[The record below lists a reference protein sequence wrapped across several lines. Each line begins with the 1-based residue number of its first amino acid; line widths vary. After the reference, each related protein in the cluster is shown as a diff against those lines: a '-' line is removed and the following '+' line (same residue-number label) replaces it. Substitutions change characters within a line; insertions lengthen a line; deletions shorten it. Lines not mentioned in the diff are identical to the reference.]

1 MPPEWARSVRWQ
13 RAAAVAWLAVLLV
26 VVGRVLLR
34 PGKQSVYPT
43 YARAAV
49 CWRLGEPVYC
59 LTDLDKVSCN
69 AFRYSPLAAA
79 VLVPLGLLPER
90 LGEVLWR
97 LLNAGIL
104 LGAVAWWTRA
114 GLPRRLPPGPRAAV
128 FLLLL
133 PLAVGNLNNG
143 QSNPLVLGLLLLTV
157 TAAARRRWNVAALCT
172 ALACL
177 FKIYPIAVGLLLAVT
192 YPRHFAGRL
201 FLFLALG
208 LGLPFLLQRPAY
220 VAEQYADWVCYLQRD
235 NRHDWAAELGYR
247 DLTLLCRVYLAP
259 LSAGAY
265 TAIQLATAAGAAGLC
280 LAARRAGW
288 LRRRLLTG
296 LLALG
301 CCWMTVFGAAT
312 ESATYLLLA
321 PSLAWALT
329 EALTVPAARLRR
341 GALLGSYALFL
352 LTQLAC
358 WFPGAAQR
366 VQSLG
371 PQPAA
376 ALLLLAVLLAGW
388 RRQGPETLG
397 MSYRAD
403 PRTQSA

>member
-1 MPPEWARSVRWQ
+1 VSWQ
-13 RAAAVAWLAVLLV
+13 RVAALAWLAVLLV
-26 VVGRVLLR
+26 IAGRVLLR

-43 YARAAV
+43 YARAAA

-69 AFRYSPLAAA
+69 AFRYSPLSAAL
-79 VLVPLGLLPER
+79 LVPFGLLPER

-97 LLNAGIL
+97 LLNAGVL
-104 LGAVAWWTRA
+104 LGAVAGWTRA
-114 GLPRRLPPGPRAAV
+114 GLPRRLQPGPRAAV

-157 TAAARRRWNVAALCT
+157 TAAARRRWNIAAACM

-177 FKIYPIAVGLLLAVT
+177 FKIYPVAVGLLLVVVS
-192 YPRHFAGRL
+192 PRRFAGRL
-201 FLFLALG
+201 LLFLALG
-208 LGLPFLLQRPAY
+208 LGIPFLLQRPAY
-220 VAEQYADWVCYLQRD
+220 VAEQYADWFRYLQLD

-247 DLTLLCRVYLAP
+247 DLTLLCRVYLTP

-265 TAIQLATAAGAAGLC
+265 TAVQLAAAGGAAALC

-288 LRRRLLTG
+288 GRRRLLTG

-301 CCWMTVFGAAT
+301 CCWMTLFGAAT

-321 PSLAWALT
+321 PSLVWALT
-329 EALTVPAARLRR
+329 ETFLVPAPRIRR
-341 GALLGSYALFL
+341 CAVLGSYALFL
-352 LTQLAC
+352 VTQLAC

-366 VQSLG
+366 VQALG

-376 ALLLLAVLLAGW
+376 ALLLLAALLAGW
-388 RRQGPETLG
+388 RRQGQETLI
-397 MSYRAD
+397 MSCRVD